1 MQICDVDEES
11 HKIFLPCFVF
21 FNLHFKSN
29 CNVDAS
35 LFYNSYSRLLE
46 NVK

>member
-21 FNLHFKSN
+21 LTFI
-29 CNVDAS
+29 
-35 LFYNSYSRLLE
+35 SRAIVMLMRPYFIIVTVVYL
-46 NVK
+46 KM